1 MQIKMKIKF
10 LFVGGVAF
18 LVDVSVYLLLTNVL
32 SLSPLSARVVA
43 FTIAVFITCTGNRLL
58 TFSMRKHAALYKQF
72 RLALVAGLISLM
84 PNLAVFL
91 GLLFVLP
98 TTIGFELIAFMSGTI
113 AGIISNYILSDR
125 FVFSECG

>member
-1 MQIKMKIKF
+1 MQLKMKIKF

-18 LVDVSVYLLLTNVL
+18 LVDASIYLLLTNVL
-32 SLSPLSARVVA
+32 SLSPLSARVIA
-43 FTIAVFITCTGNRLL
+43 FTIAVFVTCTGNRLL
-58 TFSMRKHAALYKQF
+58 TFAKRNHAAFYKQF
-72 RLALVAGLISLM
+72 GLALVAGLISLM

-98 TTIGFELIAFMSGTI
+98 TTFGFELFAFMSGTI

-125 FVFSECG
+125 IVFSECG